1 MHINAASSNSCWQ
14 VELASKSLQACSL
27 VFRCEWST
35 VYRKAAL
42 KEREGESRGSHW
54 KRCTMRPT
62 CFGIPCANRRDTAK
76 TCCRCNERSVFV
88 GESCLPVDVKLTV
101 SGRCWNIWNVICM
114 LRTTALNVL
123 LRTRTLLSEFAE
135 SALKVLQLLQSVG
148 LKALIDNSTW
158 CTCWSIDHSVHGP
171 NSSPCLPSKRFGLGY
186 IRKRR
191 ARPGTSKHFC
201 SAARSQETDTQFVT
215 LSPTTPNSPLDCTTT
230 RIWTPWPQIVR
241 RPHSNLHVNQPT
253 CERLRLKDSF

>member
-1 MHINAASSNSCWQ
+1 MLHPPIHAGRWNLLQKAYR
-14 VELASKSLQACSL
+14 LAL
-27 VFRCEWST
+27 WSFDVNGIRFT
-35 VYRKAAL
+35 GKLPWKRER
-42 KEREGESRGSHW
+42 EREGEREREWESRGSHW

-62 CFGIPCANRRDTAK
+62 CFGIPCATRRDTAK

-101 SGRCWNIWNVICM
+101 SGRCWNVICM

-191 ARPGTSKHFC
+191 ARPGTSKHSC

-215 LSPTTPNSPLDCTTT
+215 LSPTTPNSPLDYTTNT
-230 RIWTPWPQIVR
+230 YLNSLAANSQASP
-241 RPHSNLHVNQPT
+241 LQPS
-253 CERLRLKDSF
+253 CEPTNPRKAST